1 MLRRP
6 GGVRLRFLATVGV
19 TVRGLGRSSA
29 LQVRVEMLPDAFG
42 CAVANR
48 FGDLLDDD
56 ADPFDLLSEAEKVR
70 ERRKKKEEEEK
81 RAKLKK
87 AGQKESQKDRRLPRS
102 TPGSDPVPGRSP
114 SPQTGWIQSD
124 LLKSRIRIK

>member
-1 MLRRP
+1 
-6 GGVRLRFLATVGV
+6 
-19 TVRGLGRSSA
+19 
-29 LQVRVEMLPDAFG
+29 MLPDAFG

-56 ADPFDLLSEAEKVR
+56 ADPLDMLSEAEKVK
-70 ERRKKKEEEEK
+70 ERKRKEDEEK

-102 TPGSDPVPGRSP
+102 TLGPDPVPGWLTCSCTIARGVLDGSP
-114 SPQTGWIQSD
+114 WA
-124 LLKSRIRIK
+124 

>member
-1 MLRRP
+1 
-6 GGVRLRFLATVGV
+6 
-19 TVRGLGRSSA
+19 
-29 LQVRVEMLPDAFG
+29 MLPDAFG

-48 FGDLLDDD
+48 FGNLLDDD

-70 ERRKKKEEEEK
+70 ERKRKDDEEK

-102 TPGSDPVPGRSP
+102 TLRPDPVPGWLTCSC
-114 SPQTGWIQSD
+114 TLAWE
-124 LLKSRIRIK
+124 KF